1 MKVED
6 ADKSVVDFPHN
17 PYYRVAVLGLGGAA
31 GRVVDRLAGCRMRD
45 TRMCVFGMNSQE
57 IDDVSFAEKYLI
69 GDDGL
74 GSGKDNLTAMYAS
87 LKLLPVVNKIISV
100 PVMVVYVVC
109 LGGATGESCA
119 KIFLKETKRNTYAG
133 KMLIAALPHHLEGKD
148 KRERAK
154 KRIKELKPFVDGVMV
169 VDYENIDAT
178 SVSSLYKR
186 ADDMLVDMA
195 RAFVRLLTVNSILDF
210 GISDVDCLM
219 RLAKDKIIDF
229 VTLTGDMDYIKD
241 RLKHFDK
248 LLPAR
253 YVSIAD
259 VSGIVCE
266 ICYPSIK
273 TFERFG
279 NISNILR
286 VVLYDKVTNGDC
298 ESYKFKNAEMVKL
311 SMSIDEDMKN
321 DDIRVNIFLA
331 CRYW

>member
-6 ADKSVVDFPHN
+6 ADKLVIDFPHN

-74 GSGKDNLTAMYAS
+74 GSGKDNITAMFAS
-87 LKLLPVVNKIISV
+87 RKLLPVVNKIISV
-100 PVMVVYVVC
+100 PVMVVYVVW
-109 LGGATGESCA
+109 
-119 KIFLKETKRNTYAG
+119 
-133 KMLIAALPHHLEGKD
+133 LIAALPHHLEGKD

-210 GISDVDCLM
+210 GVSDVDCLM

-253 YVSIAD
+253 YASIAD
-259 VSGIVCE
+259 ILGMVCE

-273 TFERFG
+273 AFERFG

-286 VVLYDKVTNGDC
+286 VVLYDKVTDADC

-321 DDIRVNIFLA
+321 DDIRINIFLA

>member
-6 ADKSVVDFPHN
+6 ADKSVIDFPHN

-31 GRVVDRLAGCRMRD
+31 GRVVDRLAGRGMPK

-74 GSGKDNLTAMYAS
+74 GSGKDYITAMEAS
-87 LKLLPVVNKIISV
+87 RKLLPVVNEILSV
-100 PVMVVYVVC
+100 PVMAVYVVC

-119 KIFLKETKRNTYAG
+119 KTFLMEAQSSAVKAR
-133 KMLIAALPHHLEGKD
+133 MLIATLPHHLEGED

-154 KRIKELKPFVDGVMV
+154 RMLEELKHYADGVMV
-169 VDYENIDAT
+169 IDYENIDAT
-178 SVSSLYKR
+178 SISSLYKR
-186 ADDMLVDMA
+186 ADDMLVDMT
-195 RAFVRLLTVNSILDF
+195 RAFVRLSTVTSILCFDLN
-210 GISDVDCLM
+210 DTRTLM

-241 RLKHFDK
+241 RLKHFYK

-259 VSGIVCE
+259 ISDMIFEECFANLDE
-266 ICYPSIK
+266 
-273 TFERFG
+273 FERFK
-279 NISNILR
+279 NIGEFLPDALTCSFGEEIVESEKVDMVAFSISL
-286 VVLYDKVTNGDC
+286 DK
-298 ESYKFKNAEMVKL
+298 EMK
-311 SMSIDEDMKN
+311 S
-321 DDIRVNIFLA
+321 DDIRINMFIA
-331 CRYW
+331 CKH

>member
-1 MKVED
+1 M
-6 ADKSVVDFPHN
+6 H
-17 PYYRVAVLGLGGAA
+17 
-31 GRVVDRLAGCRMRD
+31 D

-87 LKLLPVVNKIISV
+87 RKLLPVVNKIILV

-109 LGGATGESCA
+109 LGGATGEGCA

-169 VDYENIDAT
+169 VDYENIDAP
-178 SVSSLYKR
+178 SISSLYKR
-186 ADDMLVDMA
+186 ADDIFVDMA

-210 GISDVDCLM
+210 GVSDVDCLM

-229 VTLTGDMDYIKD
+229 VTLTGDIDYLKE

-259 VSGIVCE
+259 ISGMVFEECFANLDE
-266 ICYPSIK
+266 
-273 TFERFG
+273 FERFK
-279 NISNILR
+279 NIGEFLPDALTCSFGEEIVESEKVDR
-286 VVLYDKVTNGDC
+286 VAFSVSLDK
-298 ESYKFKNAEMVKL
+298 EMK
-311 SMSIDEDMKN
+311 S
-321 DDIRVNIFLA
+321 DDIRINMFIA
-331 CRYW
+331 CKH

>member
-6 ADKSVVDFPHN
+6 ADKSVIDFPHN
-17 PYYRVAVLGLGGAA
+17 PYYRVAVFGLGGAA

-74 GSGKDNLTAMYAS
+74 GSGKDNLTAMFAS
-87 LKLLPVVNKIISV
+87 RKLLPVVNKIVSV

-109 LGGATGESCA
+109 LGGATGEGCA

-178 SVSSLYKR
+178 SISSLYKH
-186 ADDMLVDMA
+186 ADDMLVDMT
-195 RAFVRLLTVNSILDF
+195 RAFVRLPTVNSILDF
-210 GISDVDCLM
+210 IGV
-219 RLAKDKIIDF
+219 R
-229 VTLTGDMDYIKD
+229 
-241 RLKHFDK
+241 
-248 LLPAR
+248 
-253 YVSIAD
+253 
-259 VSGIVCE
+259 
-266 ICYPSIK
+266 
-273 TFERFG
+273 
-279 NISNILR
+279 
-286 VVLYDKVTNGDC
+286 
-298 ESYKFKNAEMVKL
+298 
-311 SMSIDEDMKN
+311 
-321 DDIRVNIFLA
+321 
-331 CRYW
+331 